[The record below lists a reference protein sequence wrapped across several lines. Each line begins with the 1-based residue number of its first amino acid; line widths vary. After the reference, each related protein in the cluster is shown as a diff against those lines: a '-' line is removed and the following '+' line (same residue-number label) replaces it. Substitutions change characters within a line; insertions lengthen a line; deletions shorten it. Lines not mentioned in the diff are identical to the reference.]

1 MQVADSDISQ
11 CRYRMWVDEGTREDE
26 LRGGGLRMTLGLWV
40 SADLKTS
47 QREILPLSL
56 MASVI

>member
-1 MQVADSDISQ
+1 
-11 CRYRMWVDEGTREDE
+11 MWVDEGTREDE
-26 LRGGGLRMTLGLWV
+26 LCGGGLRMTLGLWV

-47 QREILPLSL
+47 KREILPLSL